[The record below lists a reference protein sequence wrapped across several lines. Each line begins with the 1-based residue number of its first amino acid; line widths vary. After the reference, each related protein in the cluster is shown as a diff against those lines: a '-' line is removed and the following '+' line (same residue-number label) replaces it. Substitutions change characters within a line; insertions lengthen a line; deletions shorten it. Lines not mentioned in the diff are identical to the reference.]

1 MEIPQCQNGNGHNVK
16 MRRYRMHTGFC
27 CLDCMEW
34 VRLNPGKI
42 WLSANDIAEF
52 LNPFGKSKSDIP
64 ELPDRPSNLRCRTG
78 VK

>member
-1 MEIPQCQNGNGHNVK
+1 
-16 MRRYRMHTGFC
+16 
-27 CLDCMEW
+27 MEW